1 MEESQFELDPR
12 GDTILILRNPKTEQL
27 LWEPKDDGAKLKQRS
42 NILRQ
47 KLFGS
52 ELMPDDEKTHKPAA
66 WPFSVIKP
74 NVPSDSEKARKENSE
89 GNEVLFRLSSRH
101 LALASPVFQTMLN
114 GSWKESAP
122 SSDQSNGSG
131 KTWAPLQNGPDCPVR
146 YELTATEWDTKVF
159 LLFMNMIHCRNKL
172 VPLSIDLTT
181 LVKMAI
187 LVDYYQCEEATQL
200 AAGLWIGNLSGKLPI
215 SYGRDCVA
223 WMFVSWVFSR
233 SDIFEKMTKLA
244 IRGSTGGLGTI
255 HLPFPPKL
263 LSMANAASSLFSK
276 ANPVHSCYGT
286 EERACCR

>member
-1 MEESQFELDPR
+1 MKDLQFELDPR

-27 LWEPKDDGAKLKQRS
+27 LWEPHEDEAKLKQR
-42 NILRQ
+42 NHILRQ

-52 ELMPDDEKTHKPAA
+52 ELMPDDGKTHKSAA
-66 WPFSVIKP
+66 WPISAIKP
-74 NVPSDSEKARKENSE
+74 NVPSDSKKARKENSE
-89 GNEVLFRLSSRH
+89 GNEVQFRLSSRH

-122 SSDQSNGSG
+122 SLHQYEGSD

-146 YELTATEWDTKVF
+146 HELTATEWDPKVF
-159 LLFMNMIHCRNKL
+159 LLLMNIIHCRNKL
-172 VPLSIDLTT
+172 VPLSSDLTT
-181 LVKMAI
+181 LVKIAV

-200 AAGLWIGNLSGKLPI
+200 AAGLWIDKLSDKLPT

-233 SDIFEKMTKLA
+233 HEIFENMTKLA
-244 IRGSTGGLGTI
+244 IRGSAGGLGTI

-263 LSMANAASSLFSK
+263 LSTANAASPLFSK
-276 ANPVHSCYGT
+276 ANPVCSCYGK
-286 EERACCR
+286 E